1 MDIFSVIKERRD
13 LLGVTQQEL
22 SEISGISLKTIIQIE
37 NKKANPSFNTLSK
50 IVDVLGMEISLRI
63 KTK

>member
-37 NKKANPSFNTLSK
+37 NNKANPSFNTLSK
-50 IVDVLGMEISLRI
+50 IVDVLGMEIALRI

>member
-50 IVDVLGMEISLRI
+50 IVDVLGMEITLRI